1 VQLQLQV
8 AYHGTVQEHVELQR
22 RSAAKNHH
30 SVSGLAL
37 WKSAASERYD
47 MTVRRGARAARAI
60 GAGTEAGEAA
70 DQRHASPV
78 DFFFWGVPAT
88 AASPKACMYPCP
100 AAPLR
105 LWPLLTVPL
114 RPRYAHTIFVLV
126 VHGTGAT
133 STQPVRLE
141 LLFREQC
148 PCERAGQ
155 HQPASQP
162 RRTG

>member
-1 VQLQLQV
+1 MQLQV
-8 AYHGTVQEHVELQR
+8 QVAYNGTVQEHVGLQR
-22 RSAAKNHH
+22 SSAAKNHH

-88 AASPKACMYPCP
+88 AASPKACMYRGLLRC
-100 AAPLR
+100 APLAFANR
-105 LWPLLTVPL
+105 CAETKICYGHRPGAPAVRAHNFVP
-114 RPRYAHTIFVLV
+114 V

-133 STQPVRLE
+133 STVVWNAKALCV
-141 LLFREQC
+141 FI
-148 PCERAGQ
+148 
-155 HQPASQP
+155 
-162 RRTG
+162 